1 MKEYRFLPPA
11 EEELTEASLYYET
24 ASSGLGQE
32 FLDDLQRTVDA
43 LREHSQ
49 LGRPVGRSLRQATF
63 RRFPFLLIYAEEQD
77 QIVVVAV
84 AHQRRRPGYWRS
96 RERSGR

>member
-11 EEELTEASLYYET
+11 EEELTEASLYYEA

-32 FLDDLQRTVDA
+32 FLDDLQFTVDA
-43 LREHSQ
+43 LRERPQ
-49 LGRPVGRSLRQATF
+49 LGRPAGRGLRQVTF
-63 RRFPFLLIYAEEQD
+63 RRFPFLLIYAEEKD

-96 RERSGR
+96 RGRSRS

>member
-32 FLDDLQRTVDA
+32 FLDDLQRTVDV
-43 LREHSQ
+43 LRERPQ
-49 LGRPVGRSLRQATF
+49 LGRPVGHSLRQATF
-63 RRFPFLLIYAEEQD
+63 RRFPFLLIYAEEPD

-84 AHQRRRPGYWRS
+84 AHQRWRPGYWRS